1 MPLLALTSDNW
12 KREVEE
18 SSSPIAVEFWAPWC
32 PWCRRLTPELES
44 LSADYSDRL
53 RFAQLNS
60 DDYPGI
66 AERHGV
72 MGLPTTKFFCEGR
85 EVSEIVGYLPRPRLK
100 AEIDTIISRNREC
113 LDQSSPLKK

>member
-1 MPLLALTSDNW
+1 M
-12 KREVEE
+12 
-18 SSSPIAVEFWAPWC
+18 
-32 PWCRRLTPELES
+32 PELES
-44 LSADYSDRL
+44 LSGDYSGRL

-60 DDYPGI
+60 DDYPEV

-85 EVSEIVGYLPRPRLK
+85 EVSEIVGYLPTPRLK
-100 AEIDTIISRNREC
+100 AEIDRIISQHRVC